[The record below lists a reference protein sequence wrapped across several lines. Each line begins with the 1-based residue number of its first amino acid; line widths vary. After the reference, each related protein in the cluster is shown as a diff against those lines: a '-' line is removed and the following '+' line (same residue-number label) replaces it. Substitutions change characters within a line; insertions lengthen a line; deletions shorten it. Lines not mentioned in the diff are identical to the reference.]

1 MTAKRTALLE
11 SLTGQLVVSCQ
22 AASGSPLEPVQH
34 IVALAQAAVLG
45 GAKAVRIEGVG
56 NVAAVRAAVTVPII
70 GIVKAMRADSDVFI
84 TTTSADVVALS
95 EAGADIIA
103 FDATR
108 RPRPETVASLC
119 GTVQQRGR
127 ASMADISA
135 IDEAKAAIAAG
146 ADLVGTTL
154 SGYTDYSPALEG
166 PDFELMQEL
175 RHGGVSFAAEGRIW
189 TPDEAARAI
198 ALGARSVVVRSA
210 ITRPDVIARRFSDAV
225 VRRAADLL
233 TIGDRGWAGSTAS
246 Q

>member
-22 AASGSPLEPVQH
+22 AASGSPLEPAQH

-45 GAKAVRIEGVG
+45 GTKGVRIEGVG

-70 GIVKAMRADSDVFI
+70 GIVKATRADSDVFI

-95 EAGADIIA
+95 DAGADIIA
-103 FDATR
+103 FDATQ

-119 GTVQQRGR
+119 GTVQQRGM

-154 SGYTDYSPALEG
+154 SGYTDYSPAPEE
-166 PDFELMQEL
+166 PDFADARTASRWRVFCRRGPNLDTRRSGA
-175 RHGGVSFAAEGRIW
+175 RHCFGSQVRRGRLGHH
-189 TPDEAARAI
+189 AARCHCP
-198 ALGARSVVVRSA
+198 SVFRRR
-210 ITRPDVIARRFSDAV
+210 RPPGCGPTHKWR
-225 VRRAADLL
+225 
-233 TIGDRGWAGSTAS
+233 
-246 Q
+246 